1 LCQIDF
7 GVRLCGMK
15 TRHLEKLKRD
25 LEAYVS
31 DIASGIGRSERKFWC
46 MTYLR
51 GLLLDGERK
60 SIEPMAQR
68 LSAIDQPE
76 KDYVQALQQFVN
88 QSNWEDE
95 IIRESMRQ
103 RIGRTCGHAGA
114 LIIDDTGFV
123 KQGKHSVGVA
133 RQYSGTLGKVGNCQI
148 AVTLQF
154 QVGRSVLCIDADLYL
169 PESWA
174 DDAARRKKSG
184 IPAETGYRPKWQI
197 ALEMIRRARSSGLN
211 GPVLADSA
219 YGSVTAF
226 RRELDS
232 LGMEWCL
239 GIDSTLKVID
249 ASEDLGEVGLKGAIG
264 RPPVRPRKLIERSV
278 ESESV
283 AEWALARQDSFRKVT
298 WRQGSKGPMSSRFAV
313 WRVRH
318 AHRTSAG
325 AEPLAACWLIAE
337 WPIGAP
343 APAKFFFANLPETTS
358 KKDLVRMVK
367 NRWWVEHSYKELKDE
382 LGLDHFEGRSWRGW
396 HHHVTL
402 TLLAYAFLV
411 ELRRKKGIPA

>member
-1 LCQIDF
+1 
-7 GVRLCGMK
+7 
-15 TRHLEKLKRD
+15 
-25 LEAYVS
+25 
-31 DIASGIGRSERKFWC
+31 
-46 MTYLR
+46 
-51 GLLLDGERK
+51 
-60 SIEPMAQR
+60 MAQR
-68 LSAIDQPE
+68 LSAIDRPE

-103 RIGRTCGHAGA
+103 RIGRTFGHTGA
-114 LIIDDTGFV
+114 LIVDDTGFV

-148 AVTLQF
+148 AVTLQY
-154 QVGRSVLCIDADLYL
+154 QVVRSVLCIDADLYL

-197 ALEMIRRARSSGLN
+197 ALEMIRRARASGLN

-226 RRELDS
+226 RRELDA

-249 ASEDLGEVGLKGAIG
+249 AGEDLGEIGLEGAIG

-283 AEWALARQDSFRKVT
+283 AEWAFARQDSFRKVT

-337 WPIGAP
+337 WPIGAA

>member
-1 LCQIDF
+1 MLD
-7 GVRLCGMK
+7 GMNARK
-15 TRHLEKLKRD
+15 LQRLKRD

-31 DIASGIGRSERKFWC
+31 DIASGIGRSDRKFWC
-46 MTYLR
+46 QTYLR

-68 LSAIDQPE
+68 LSAIDRPE

-103 RIGRTCGHAGA
+103 RIGRTFGHTGA
-114 LIIDDTGFV
+114 LIVDDTGFV

-148 AVTLQF
+148 AVTLQY
-154 QVGRSVLCIDADLYL
+154 QVVRSVLCIDADLYL

-197 ALEMIRRARSSGLN
+197 ALEMIRRARASGLN

-226 RRELDS
+226 RRELDA

-249 ASEDLGEVGLKGAIG
+249 AGEDLGEIGLEGAIG

-283 AEWALARQDSFRKVT
+283 AEWAFARQDSFRKVT

-337 WPIGAP
+337 WPIGAA